1 MWLLIAEAGIALAL
15 LLFIVWWTMSGRSR
29 HGRGGSAQAPKP
41 GEDRRDGRND
51 GPAP

>member
-29 HGRGGSAQAPKP
+29 HGRANPPHKPQALDGP
-41 GEDRRDGRND
+41 DGR
-51 GPAP
+51 GQEPPTP